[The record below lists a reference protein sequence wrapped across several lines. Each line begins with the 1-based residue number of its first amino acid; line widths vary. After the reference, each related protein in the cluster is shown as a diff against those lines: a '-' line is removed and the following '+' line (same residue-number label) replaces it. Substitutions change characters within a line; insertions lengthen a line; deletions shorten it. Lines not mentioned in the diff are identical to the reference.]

1 MVSFDLILLLTT
13 IHCISVGNSRRLYSN
28 LGPLLSENVS
38 CSGCSSW
45 TSSPK
50 ETTPSWPA
58 SRRHNALLIKATDSK
73 ANSLERLSAILID
86 QFKRKLLVWC
96 LKYPFQSNGE
106 THNGTKVKIGK
117 GNKKAANLPGRIVNG
132 QYNLIIPLSWFGPAQ
147 PDPIFTELAGDIRYH
162 FAHIQAFARSVVS
175 LRRKKK
181 GAIRIH
187 LAGRQFHRSV
197 HSLSSLTL
205 RRDAC
210 DGSKINRSCSHKSWA
225 NPDVTISSCFH
236 VSCPS
241 ASSICQRMVTNISQ
255 RGRCGLTKPTSYHVM
270 RNIAPATRST

>member
-1 MVSFDLILLLTT
+1 MDDVRAWLIMAVTKST
-13 IHCISVGNSRRLYSN
+13 IFEILVFFCSKVNCCKILKMKSNVIRRGRNKSSKFHSY

-86 QFKRKLLVWC
+86 KFKRKLLVWC

-117 GNKKAANLPGRIVNG
+117 GNKKKAANLPGRIVNG
-132 QYNLIIPLSWFGPAQ
+132 QYNLIIPLSWLGPAQ

-181 GAIRIH
+181 EPSEFISPADNFIDRC
-187 LAGRQFHRSV
+187 
-197 HSLSSLTL
+197 TL
-205 RRDAC
+205 FLR
-210 DGSKINRSCSHKSWA
+210 
-225 NPDVTISSCFH
+225 
-236 VSCPS
+236 
-241 ASSICQRMVTNISQ
+241 
-255 RGRCGLTKPTSYHVM
+255 LL
-270 RNIAPATRST
+270 